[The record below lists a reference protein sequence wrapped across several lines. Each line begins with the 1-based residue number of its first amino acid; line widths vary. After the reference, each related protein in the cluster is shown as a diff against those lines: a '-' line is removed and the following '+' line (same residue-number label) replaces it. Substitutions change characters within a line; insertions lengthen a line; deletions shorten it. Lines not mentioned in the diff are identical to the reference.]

1 MTIEQRKAAAL
12 KWIVKSDLKGGHFD
26 LIRELLAPSPQSPD
40 GEVDEAKK
48 YNMREA
54 FADSKLGMNAWLSYE
69 TLLKKAQQPRQE
81 WVDVECA
88 FKNGWVNGS
97 MTAVTEGKL
106 SGEICESDWKN
117 YKNKISEPPK
127 DAK

>member
-1 MTIEQRKAAAL
+1 MNDK
-12 KWIVKSDLKGGHFD
+12 

-81 WVDVECA
+81 RLQTRCPHC
-88 FKNGWVNGS
+88 
-97 MTAVTEGKL
+97 EGFLTTK
-106 SGEICESDWKN
+106 
-117 YKNKISEPPK
+117 SEYPK
-127 DAK
+127 EK